1 MLTQHFQHLISDDV
15 EELAMQLFEL
25 DVQDEADSQEESSSR
40 QKGKRKYINRGRKDG
55 DARLWNDYFAP
66 EPVYDESFFRR
77 RFRMSIR
84 LFNHIVEEIS
94 KPGRCQHFKYFT
106 QRYDALGVKGLSPRQ
121 KCTSAIRQLAYG
133 ASADQCDEY
142 IRIGES
148 TSIECL
154 HKFCRSIVEVFG
166 PQYLRK
172 PNQDD
177 IQRLLQLHSEKHGFV
192 GMLGSIDC
200 MHWAWRNCPTA
211 WKWQY
216 TRGDHGHPTIMLE
229 AVASHDLWI
238 WHAFFGV
245 AGSNNDINVLNQSP
259 VFNQILE
266 GNAPQCNF
274 TVNENEYT
282 QGFADGIYPEWSTLV
297 KSFVYPP
304 NNNLKMQYFKRRQE
318 SCRKDVERAFGV
330 LQARWTIIRGPGRS
344 SSIPMLGDIMHTCII
359 LHNMIVEDEGH
370 AITNWSREENEPET
384 PSYNGGAPAEFAN
397 YLERFRSLRSKDT
410 HIALRNDLMEHLW
423 NLKQA
428 NEE

>member
-1 MLTQHFQHLISDDV
+1 MSSNDEQVPQNIPMMLIQYFQHLISNDV

-25 DVQDEADSQEESSSR
+25 DAQDAADSQEGSSSR
-40 QKGKRKYINRGRKDG
+40 RKGKRKYINRGRKDG

-66 EPVYDESFFRR
+66 EPVFNESFFRR

-84 LFNHIVEEIS
+84 LFNHIVKEIS
-94 KPGRCQHFKYFT
+94 KPGSCQHFKYFT
-106 QRYDALGVKGLSPRQ
+106 QRYNAVGVKGLSPIQ

-166 PQYLRK
+166 PRYLRR

-177 IQRLLQLHSEKHGFV
+177 IQRLLKLHSEKHGFV

-200 MHWAWRNCPTA
+200 MHWAWRNRPTC
-211 WKWQY
+211 
-216 TRGDHGHPTIMLE
+216 
-229 AVASHDLWI
+229 
-238 WHAFFGV
+238 
-245 AGSNNDINVLNQSP
+245 SNNDINVLNQSP
-259 VFNQILE
+259 VFNQLLE

-274 TVNENEYT
+274 IVNGNEYT
-282 QGFADGIYPEWSTLV
+282 QGYYLADGIYPEWSTLV

-330 LQARWTIIRGPGRS
+330 LQSRWAIIRGPEKS
-344 SSIPMLGDIMHTCII
+344 TSIPVLGDIMHACII

-370 AITNWSREENEPET
+370 MITDCSRKEHEPEP
-384 PSYNGGAPAEFAN
+384 PSYNGGAPTEFAH
-397 YLERFRSLRSKDT
+397 YLQRFRSLRSKDT

>member
-1 MLTQHFQHLISDDV
+1 MESPSKAKPQKKKKNKKPSKRVT
-15 EELAMQLFEL
+15 EKN
-25 DVQDEADSQEESSSR
+25 DEQPTKMSR
-40 QKGKRKYINRGRKDG
+40 QKWPNNDEVLLAQGVISSSVDPIIGNNQTG
-55 DARLWNDYFAP
+55 DAYWSEVEKYYNES
-66 EPVYDESFFRR
+66 EP
-77 RFRMSIR
+77 
-84 LFNHIVEEIS
+84 EIS

-106 QRYDALGVKGLSPRQ
+106 QRYDDVGVKGLSPIQ

-154 HKFCRSIVEVFG
+154 HKFCRSVVEVFG
-166 PQYLRK
+166 PRYLRR

-200 MHWAWRNCPTA
+200 MHWAWRNYPTA
-211 WKWQY
+211 WKGQY

-259 VFNQILE
+259 VFNQLLE

-274 TVNENEYT
+274 IVNGNEYT
-282 QGFADGIYPEWSTLV
+282 QGYSLADGIYPEWSTLV

-330 LQARWTIIRGPGRS
+330 LQSRWAIIRGPGRS
-344 SSIPMLGDIMHTCII
+344 TSIPVLGDIMHACII
-359 LHNMIVEDEGH
+359 LHSMIVEDEGH
-370 AITNWSREENEPET
+370 MITDWSREEHEPEP
-384 PSYNGGAPAEFAN
+384 PSYNGGAPTEFAH
-397 YLERFRSLRSKDT
+397 YLQRFRSLRSKYT
-410 HIALRNDLMEHLW
+410 HIALRNNLMEHLW
-423 NLKQA
+423 DLKQA
-428 NEE
+428 NVANEE